1 MEMKE
6 LLDFVEVESGRLT
19 KYYGSDSDDDKKIL
33 LRTVKLNEE
42 MGELCEAVLSY
53 FSSQRKEKLAD
64 FDKSDIDDEFADVII
79 TTLLLAKIM
88 NVDLEKALEK
98 KIDKINGRYDDCT
111 LIK

>member
-53 FSSQRKEKLAD
+53 FNSQRKEKLVG
-64 FDKSDIDDEFADVII
+64 FDKSDLDDEFADVII
-79 TTLLLAKIM
+79 TTLLLAKVM
-88 NVDLEKALEK
+88 DVDVGKALEK
-98 KIDKINGRYDDCT
+98 KVDKINGRYED
-111 LIK
+111 